1 MNEVVSFVYD
11 FTLLFLLALI
21 VYFVFVNKNRREY
34 SKLKDNNIVKNF
46 IAKYN
51 LDMRKTKYKSVLN
64 TLSVI
69 NSFILSFC
77 TTLML
82 HLKVGYWKYVVVFLV
97 IMALIYSLYE
107 IAGRHYRKKEDD
119 KNV

>member
-1 MNEVVSFVYD
+1 MNEVVSFIYD
-11 FTLLFLLALI
+11 FVLLFLLILI
-21 VYFVFVNKNRREY
+21 VYLVFINKNKQDY
-34 SKLKDNNIVKNF
+34 SKLKENSIVKNF

-64 TLSVI
+64 ILSII

-77 TTLML
+77 ATLML
-82 HLKVGYWKYVVVFLV
+82 HLKIGYWKYVIVFLT

-107 IAGRHYRKKEDD
+107 IAGRYFRKKEDD